1 MRIGVDIMGGD
12 YAPAAPIEGAI
23 LARKNLGPR
32 AEIVLIGDETSI
44 HAELKARGETPAA
57 FSIVHTDQV
66 IGMEESPTK
75 AVASKPRSSINV
87 GIGMVKQQQL
97 DAFVSAGNTG
107 AMLVASVMGL
117 GKIAGVMR
125 PTIGVL
131 IEIGEGKKV
140 LLCDVGA
147 NVDCKPEVLYQ
158 FGILSKV
165 FLESVHKFS
174 NPRIGLMNV
183 GEEEGKGPEAV
194 KAAYQLMKGSDKFN
208 FIGNVEGRDIYRGHA
223 DAFVC
228 DGFTG
233 NVVLKFGESMYELLK
248 SRFEGDDFIETFNF
262 ENYGGVPVLGV
273 KGISIIGHGIS
284 TAKAVESMISSAVL
298 AAENNL
304 VSKIEAAFAS
314 FNPDNPTIA

>member
-12 YAPAAPIEGAI
+12 FAPAAPIEGAI
-23 LARKNLGPR
+23 LALNHLGAR
-32 AEIVLIGDETSI
+32 AEIVLIGDEKLI
-44 HAELKARGETPAA
+44 QEELRARGQSPEA

-66 IGMEESPTK
+66 IGMDESPTK
-75 AVASKPRSSINV
+75 AVASKPRSTINV
-87 GIGMVKQQQL
+87 GIGMVKQKQL
-97 DAFVSAGNTG
+97 DGFVSAGNTG

-125 PTIGVL
+125 PTIGVM
-131 IEIGEGKKV
+131 IDIGGGKKS

-165 FLESVHKFS
+165 FLESVHKVEQ
-174 NPRIGLMNV
+174 PRIGLMNV
-183 GEEEGKGPEAV
+183 GEEEGKGPETI
-194 KAAYQLMKGSDKFN
+194 KAAYALMKGNDKFN

-223 DAFVC
+223 DAFIC

-248 SRFEGDDFIETFNF
+248 SRFPGDAFIETFNF

-284 TAKAVESMISSAVL
+284 TPKAIESMISSAVM
-298 AAENNL
+298 AAEGDL
-304 VSKIEAAFAS
+304 VAKITAAFES
-314 FNPDNPTIA
+314 FNSENIIIV